1 MDLRGTHKSTR
12 VIITEYWLRV
22 GLSVISD
29 AAINSLL
36 VGCQCEPH
44 HPTRNSQQRHQVR
57 EIDVE
62 ARSGAGQEEQL
73 DH

>member
-1 MDLRGTHKSTR
+1 MYVLGLATALPTSSAGTFMDLRGTHRSTR

-36 VGCQCEPH
+36 G
-44 HPTRNSQQRHQVR
+44 
-57 EIDVE
+57 DVSVS
-62 ARSGAGQEEQL
+62 RITQL
-73 DH
+73 ETHSRGIR